1 MTKKTAVILIG
12 FMPNPRIYKRIALE
26 NELYD
31 LHLICWDRGKNMLSF
46 SSGEEPCEVHCIRL
60 PAGDDP
66 VRRAIPYA
74 KFNARAMKLLKEL
87 SPDVVHVQGLDMLK
101 LACRY
106 KRQSRKKVSLL
117 YEVAD
122 LHRLLVDKQ
131 KNPVRRLA
139 QAYLRFEDKRCS
151 KKIDKLIVTSDQ
163 YYDAYFSAFVPEEK
177 KLVIPNMPDL
187 GAFKDFVRP
196 PHVSPLTVGYIGGV
210 RYKEQMRH
218 LVTAAEKSGLPLLIA
233 GFEAEPIE
241 IQPLCE
247 RYEKGEWVG
256 KFDFMTQAAGLYAK
270 CDIMYSVYNADM
282 ANVRVA
288 LPNKLYEAVYCETPL
303 IVAKGTYLEK
313 VVTEWGVGVG
323 VDHHDPDALAALL
336 TRMNQDHAY
345 YEGFVEHCRLRK
357 AEIGMEKYNRQL
369 KEFLLSL

>member
-1 MTKKTAVILIG
+1 MAKKTAVILIG

-31 LHLICWDRGKNMLSF
+31 LHLICWDRGKNMLAF
-46 SSGEEPCEVHCIRL
+46 SSEKDTCETHCIRI

-66 VRRAIPYA
+66 VRRAIPYM

-106 KRQSRKKVSLL
+106 KKHSSKKVSIL

-131 KNPVRRLA
+131 KKPVHKLA
-139 QAYLRFEDKRCS
+139 QAYLRREDKRCT
-151 KKIDKLIVTSDQ
+151 KKIDKLIVTSEQ
-163 YYDAYFSAFVPEEK
+163 YYDLYFSAFVPEEK
-177 KLVIPNMPDL
+177 KLTIPNMPDL
-187 GAFKDFVRP
+187 SAFKSFVRP
-196 PHVSPLTVGYIGGV
+196 PHTSPLTVGYLGSV
-210 RYKEQMRH
+210 RYKEQMRN
-218 LVTAAEKSGLPLLIA
+218 LVTAAKKSGLPLLIA
-233 GFEAEPIE
+233 GFETEPAE

-247 RYEKGEWVG
+247 AYEKGTWVG
-256 KFDFMTQAAGLYAK
+256 RFDFMSEAADLYAK

-313 VVTEWGVGVG
+313 VATSWGIGVG
-323 VDHHDPDALAALL
+323 VDHHDPDELSALL
-336 TRMNQDHAY
+336 TRMNEDHDY
-345 YEGFVEHCRLRK
+345 YQSFVDNCRLHK
-357 AEIGMEKYNRQL
+357 EEIGMEKYDRLL